1 MRDQLVAE
9 TTTYKSSSSSS
20 IGSTARS
27 GLLHVEQCASI
38 FSYLSPTFKSHN
50 KYARRKCMPSA
61 GFEPAIPVI
70 QRPQTYVIDCTANGI
85 DHDDLI
91 AFLFFPFSGRIVNL
105 KKKNSIHKEY
115 TTNSILYQKTQFTAA
130 LCQRGFV
137 CYWNFISGISL
148 LQLKPYYYTLLH
160 IATHCYILL
169 HIATYCYIF
178 LYIATYYYT
187 LLHIA
192 TYCYALLHIATYY
205 YTLLHIATYCYT
217 LLHIATYF
225 YILLHITTHCYTLLH
240 VATHCY
246 ILPHIAIYCYILL
259 HISHC
264 ARPQSRMY
272 ARLHVRLCNSYSGN
286 STHFSLVVPTA

>member
-105 KKKNSIHKEY
+105 KKKILFTKNTPQTQYFIRRPNSRP
-115 TTNSILYQKTQFTAA
+115 
-130 LCQRGFV
+130 LCVREASCVTEISFQEFRFSS
-137 CYWNFISGISL
+137 WN
-148 LQLKPYYYTLLH
+148 H
-160 IATHCYILL
+160 ITTHC
-169 HIATYCYIF
+169 
-178 LYIATYYYT
+178 
-187 LLHIA
+187 
-192 TYCYALLHIATYY
+192 

-240 VATHCY
+240 IATHCY
-246 ILPHIAIYCYILL
+246 ILLHITTHCYTLLHIATHCYTLLHISIYCYILL
-259 HISHC
+259 HIATHC
-264 ARPQSRMY
+264 YML
-272 ARLHVRLCNSYSGN
+272 LHIATYCHILLYIATYCYTSATAQDHRAVCMQGSMCGFVIPTLA
-286 STHFSLVVPTA
+286 TAHTLVL